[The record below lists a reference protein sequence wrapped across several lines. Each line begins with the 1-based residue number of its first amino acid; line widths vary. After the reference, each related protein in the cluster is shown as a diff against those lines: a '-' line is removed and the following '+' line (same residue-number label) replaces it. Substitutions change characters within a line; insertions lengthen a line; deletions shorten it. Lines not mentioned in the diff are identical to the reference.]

1 MVMVVYVC
9 GDGTA
14 GVCDVGVCD
23 VGVCDNGG
31 VVMVV

>member
-23 VGVCDNGG
+23 NGG
-31 VVMVV
+31 VAMVV